1 MRLALPRRQ
10 DNNGPL
16 HKESSPL
23 VAGSNF
29 LSIKI
34 VNTKIILNMITTRY
48 VLINVT
54 YVLTYPSGQ
63 KNLMVVLWHRIS
75 LEVLNI
81 PTCSTALRFIQTK
94 TQIDKFMTYYK
105 ERMSRQ
111 P

>member
-10 DNNGPL
+10 DSNGPL

-29 LSIKI
+29 LSIKQYI
-34 VNTKIILNMITTRY
+34 LKIIVNMITTRY

-54 YVLTYPSGQ
+54 YLLTYPFGQ
-63 KNLMVVLWHRIS
+63 KFLMVVLRHRIS

-81 PTCSTALRFIQTK
+81 PTCPTALRFIQTT
-94 TQIDKFMTYYK
+94 TQIDKFMT
-105 ERMSRQ
+105 
-111 P
+111 

>member
-1 MRLALPRRQ
+1 
-10 DNNGPL
+10 
-16 HKESSPL
+16 
-23 VAGSNF
+23 
-29 LSIKI
+29 
-34 VNTKIILNMITTRY
+34 MITTRY

-63 KNLMVVLWHRIS
+63 IFLMVVLRHRIS
-75 LEVLNI
+75 LEVLINI